1 MRHYPKAT
9 PRRVWVIGAS
19 GLALCYPMRPRAKP
33 STRAALAA
41 AFGPAPLVVGPAS
54 PALPSAT
61 PAHERRTGV
70 IPSLNPGRSSRPR
83 RGIRRPDGSGG
94 NRELTTRTDLQAQQ
108 NDLIGSIADPAS
120 IEPNAAPIGGSV
132 RHVKLNA
139 GHTARLRRRSG
150 LVSTYG
156 SVALPGRQQDPARHA
171 AARRPADASSVST
184 CRPLTTS
191 TRIRPFCESNI
202 MSVRRREGLWRF
214 GVVSTATSLTLRM

>member
-61 PAHERRTGV
+61 PTHERRTGV

-120 IEPNAAPIGGSV
+120 IEPDPAPIGSV
-132 RHVKLNA
+132 RPVRLNA
-139 GHTARLRRRSG
+139 GHIAGLRRRSG
-150 LVSTYG
+150 PRSACQPLWWSGLLTRCWPVG
-156 SVALPGRQQDPARHA
+156 SCRGVARKRMRHEA
-171 AARRPADASSVST
+171 LHR
-184 CRPLTTS
+184 
-191 TRIRPFCESNI
+191 
-202 MSVRRREGLWRF
+202 
-214 GVVSTATSLTLRM
+214 

>member
-70 IPSLNPGRSSRPR
+70 IPSLNPGRSSRPS

-171 AARRPADASSVST
+171 ARPVAPRFLRPHVPTPCRLRADATVRT
-184 CRPLTTS
+184 A
-191 TRIRPFCESNI
+191 NI
-202 MSVRRREGLWRF
+202 KTVRRDGWLQPFSISCRC
-214 GVVSTATSLTLRM
+214 